1 MKNRFNKGILLIF
14 SVSIGS
20 SDPGD
25 LIDYSHQNSL
35 SLGVIEVILNSLGN
49 TLYLPAYPISI
60 YDIQYESHRPDGMVD
75 TLAGLVCLPQ
85 SATLAFPIISYQH
98 GTTLLDDNA
107 PSITGMTLDNLELAL
122 IGLITSPSGFITL
135 FPDYEG

>member
-1 MKNRFNKGILLIF
+1 MKSNFQKCLLLIF

-35 SLGVIEVILNSLGN
+35 SLPVIEAILSTMGS
-49 TLYLPAYPISI
+49 TGSLPAYPISI
-60 YDIQYESHRPDGMVD
+60 YEIQYESHRPDGMVD
-75 TLAGLVCLPQ
+75 TLAGLVCFPQ
-85 SATLAFPIISYQH
+85 SPTLAFPIISYQH

-107 PSITGMTLDNLELAL
+107 PSITASSLA
-122 IGLITSPSGFITL
+122 
-135 FPDYEG
+135 